1 MIPIGLVRTCRQLYA
16 EGIEVL
22 YAHNVFR
29 LYASN
34 ADFAPRYRAYVRHII
49 FGTDSMIQKIF
60 DNDFAIVDYWWRRH
74 FWPDILSKSMR
85 LQQTYPELE
94 TLNFPIK
101 NTREEDAWR
110 PAFMASEHKTR
121 EQRISVAAAWLKVKC
136 PFSSE
141 KLRQCLQLEIVPS
154 SRRSKTAYEGSRF
167 EPEDEWDCSEFA
179 EAFEQMKLST
189 TGGSVLPLPLYG
201 ENSGYNQGA
210 I

>member
-1 MIPIGLVRTCRQLYA
+1 MRTCRQLHA

-22 YAHNVFR
+22 YGRNVFR

-34 ADFAPRYRAYVRHII
+34 ANFAPRYSAYVRHII

-60 DNDFAIVDYWWRRH
+60 NDDFAIVDYWWRRH
-74 FWPDILSKSMR
+74 FWPDIVAKSMK

-110 PAFMASEHKTR
+110 PAFMASKHKTR
-121 EQRISVAAAWLKVKC
+121 EQRIKLAATWLKIKC
-136 PFSSE
+136 PFNSE

-154 SRRSKTAYEGSRF
+154 TRRSKDAYAGSRF
-167 EPEDEWDCSEFA
+167 EPEEEWDCSEFG
-179 EAFEQMKLST
+179 EAFEQMKRST
-189 TGGSVLPLPLYG
+189 TGGSVMPLPLYG
-201 ENSGYNQGA
+201 ENSGYIQGA